1 MFWLSSLVDCLK
13 ERAWVW
19 MWWNE
24 QSSST
29 VGFLEFK
36 GKNLSHFP
44 YSLCP
49 SFSEEN
55 PGSHFDKLRI
65 LDKSKYRHG
74 LTTPT
79 YYLFLLPEHDAGL
92 VAALHPLDWVY
103 PLYDGCLPD
112 VAYMHCGSEPSQ
124 YLCRV
129 EEDANISLEI
139 LASHRLFPLRA
150 GGHHATSQLSQ
161 GDVQGKGSTLL
172 GSD

>member
-1 MFWLSSLVDCLK
+1 M
-13 ERAWVW
+13 
-19 MWWNE
+19 
-24 QSSST
+24 
-29 VGFLEFK
+29 
-36 GKNLSHFP
+36 SHFP

-49 SFSEEN
+49 SFSEED

-65 LDKSKYRHG
+65 LDESKYRHG

-92 VAALHPLDWVY
+92 VAALHPLDRVY

-129 EEDANISLEI
+129 EEDAHISLEI
-139 LASHRLFPLRA
+139 HTCRQYSIGRYFFKDLLRYPMAREGVYGPGRHAFLAHTKKKVINIVGLRPY
-150 GGHHATSQLSQ
+150 G
-161 GDVQGKGSTLL
+161 
-172 GSD
+172 

>member
-1 MFWLSSLVDCLK
+1 M
-13 ERAWVW
+13 
-19 MWWNE
+19 
-24 QSSST
+24 
-29 VGFLEFK
+29 
-36 GKNLSHFP
+36 SHFP

-65 LDKSKYRHG
+65 LDKSKYIHG

-129 EEDANISLEI
+129 EQDADISLEI
-139 LASHRLFPLRA
+139 LASHRLFNVVKVINILNFFNIVNVINVINVV
-150 GGHHATSQLSQ
+150 
-161 GDVQGKGSTLL
+161 DVVNVVNVINILNVFNINRGPIFFIEVLN
-172 GSD
+172 